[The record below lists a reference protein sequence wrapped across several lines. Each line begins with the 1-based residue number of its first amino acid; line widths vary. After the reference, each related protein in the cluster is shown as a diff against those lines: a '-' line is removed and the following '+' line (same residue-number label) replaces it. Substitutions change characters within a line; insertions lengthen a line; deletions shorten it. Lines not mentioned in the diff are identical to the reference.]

1 MSHWVSGIGYQVMLL
16 TLKSP
21 DPDRMEY
28 ARMCEKQDESWDPF
42 SVPSPDL
49 SFAGASEEI
58 ASELAP
64 MEVTSPATWPDWQ
77 ADVST

>member
-1 MSHWVSGIGYQVMLL
+1 MLL

-21 DPDRMEY
+21 DLDRMEY

-42 SVPSPDL
+42 SVPSTDL

-77 ADVST
+77 ADVNT